1 MQVCLYLLLV
11 LHVAEGCTLK
21 GHGQLKEITAYTG
34 GSVLLPC
41 YCTDPQVTPE
51 TFTWNKFYSNI
62 MKEISSESGQYRNR
76 VQLVNGHSP
85 GNLSLLISNLTEGD
99 GGDYRCRVKGGAYRN
114 IRLTVKDCTLTNNK
128 ETLQITARTGES
140 VLLPCSCTELRLKP
154 ETFSWNKYINNI
166 YQRIHVKHDE
176 YRDRVQLVNGHS
188 PGNLSLLISNLTE
201 EDGGNYRCTVKGDT
215 FRDIRLTV
223 KGCTLTNNKE
233 TLQITARTGESVLL
247 PCSCTELRLK
257 PETFSWNKY
266 INNIY
271 QRIHVKH
278 DEYRDRVQLVNGHSP
293 GNLSLLISNLTEA
306 DGGDYRCTV
315 KGDTFRDIRLTVK
328 VNKDLP
334 PSPTIKSKRNSIV
347 TSTQSSLT
355 TPSKN
360 GSSGSPTKPEFFIYA
375 AEGGLLL
382 LIILT
387 GIIYWRYRAQRR
399 RQMESCERKSGW
411 REDQETQN
419 DSEVLYATVNDDKCN
434 KVQETNNCEV
444 LYAAVDKEDKRK
456 KVEEN
461 DDVTYSTVVYF
472 ERSTSATVLLDT

>member
-114 IRLTVKDCTLTNNK
+114 
-128 ETLQITARTGES
+128 
-140 VLLPCSCTELRLKP
+140 
-154 ETFSWNKYINNI
+154 
-166 YQRIHVKHDE
+166 
-176 YRDRVQLVNGHS
+176 
-188 PGNLSLLISNLTE
+188 
-201 EDGGNYRCTVKGDT
+201 
-215 FRDIRLTV
+215 IRLTV